1 MIGYDAATW
10 VVNPA
15 ADSRPRGGVSE
26 VGCDPRTSM
35 EASPAILAVASQH
48 VEWSM
53 SQIPRDDVEGA
64 GRPGDEA
71 VPGGGAGE
79 NGPGKPGDDLV
90 VPTNELSQKEATAL
104 IREAAGQLKDFLA
117 DRRRESEELA
127 RRMTRMEE
135 EIQKSGSSGRFLATI
150 SVVVAL
156 IAFVATTGLWRL
168 ARNQAEVEAALRQ
181 TMQEVTLSREASLQE
196 IGAVQGA
203 VADGVAKQAAAA
215 LRLEKQLAEVESV
228 GSQNVAG
235 ISGLK
240 QELTGKLADQQQ
252 TAKRLEQR
260 LGDTSEQ
267 VAKVREDVSERLK
280 RQSELTAA
288 ERTRM
293 IGEIKTAIAGFESSL
308 EQRSQDLAKQ
318 SETLKSQQQQ
328 FSEATASAKAERQA
342 MIRAATQTVNA
353 QLLSLQTMLDALERG
368 QDPAAKE
375 GTAAE
380 KSGPKPA
387 NKKPAAT
394 DEPTSVIAAAPKKPA
409 PPPPPIKTGPVD
421 AETDAGKK

>member
-1 MIGYDAATW
+1 
-10 VVNPA
+10 
-15 ADSRPRGGVSE
+15 
-26 VGCDPRTSM
+26 
-35 EASPAILAVASQH
+35 
-48 VEWSM
+48 
-53 SQIPRDDVEGA
+53 
-64 GRPGDEA
+64 
-71 VPGGGAGE
+71 
-79 NGPGKPGDDLV
+79 
-90 VPTNELSQKEATAL
+90 
-104 IREAAGQLKDFLA
+104 
-117 DRRRESEELA
+117 
-127 RRMTRMEE
+127 
-135 EIQKSGSSGRFLATI
+135 
-150 SVVVAL
+150 
-156 IAFVATTGLWRL
+156 
-168 ARNQAEVEAALRQ
+168 
-181 TMQEVTLSREASLQE
+181 
-196 IGAVQGA
+196 
-203 VADGVAKQAAAA
+203 
-215 LRLEKQLAEVESV
+215 
-228 GSQNVAG
+228 
-235 ISGLK
+235 
-240 QELTGKLADQQQ
+240 
-252 TAKRLEQR
+252 
-260 LGDTSEQ
+260 
-267 VAKVREDVSERLK
+267 
-280 RQSELTAA
+280 
-288 ERTRM
+288 M